1 MAKNYFGTK
10 NVCLLY
16 DKNGFLLASSDN
28 ILSDTLAKNL
38 IVRHPTQANTYFL
51 FSRDTQG
58 KLRRTTISK
67 VNGNYEVVVTA
78 KNEVILDKVG
88 AHFTAIEDQNQNQ
101 ILLYATRGN
110 LVAKTAELIVIRL
123 TDSGVSTPI
132 VLASLPYLIRCL
144 CRFARTEVMAEK
156 PFLNGIRKGFLLIII

>member
-16 DKNGFLLASSDN
+16 DKNGFLLANSDN

-58 KLRRTTISK
+58 KLRRTTI
-67 VNGNYEVVVTA
+67 VNNVVTA